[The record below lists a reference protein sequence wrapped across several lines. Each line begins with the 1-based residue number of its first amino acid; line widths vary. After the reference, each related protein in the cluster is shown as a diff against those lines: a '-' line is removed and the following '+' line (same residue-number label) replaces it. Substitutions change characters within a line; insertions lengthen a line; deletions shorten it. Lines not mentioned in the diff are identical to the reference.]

1 MTQRIN
7 QGTQFDILGDV
18 LETLRFQGSIFFR
31 SMLAAPWG
39 MSLEITR
46 FPRFHIALSG
56 GFFIGIDED
65 KKTVEVGEM
74 DIIMLPTGN
83 AHWIAD
89 RPGRK
94 LVSSAEAG
102 SACELG
108 NPLFQNGKI
117 TNNLMCGIVNYDT
130 DLAHPLL
137 LHLPEIIH
145 IPHIKHDSP
154 IWRIVEMIGEEQN
167 SSVGLNGP
175 ITDRLTEVL
184 FLKLIQEYAA
194 TADVSSGF
202 FNVLRDKRLLKAL
215 GLLHQQTSASW
226 SIDKLAEEVGMS
238 RATLVR
244 HFRESVGMAPMEYLS
259 QWRLLKS
266 HTMLKYS
273 NESLDRIA
281 GRIGYSSAQTLGNAF
296 KRHYGYT
303 PASLRQKTSKT
314 QMALTK

>member
-1 MTQRIN
+1 MTHRIN
-7 QGTQFDILGDV
+7 QGNQFDVLGDV
-18 LETLRFQGSIFFR
+18 LETLRFQGTIFFR

-39 MSLEITR
+39 MSLQLTE

-56 GFFIGIDED
+56 GFFIGMEEAG
-65 KKTVEVGEM
+65 KNTVEVGEM

-94 LVSSAEAG
+94 LIPSAEAG
-102 SACELG
+102 RACELG
-108 NPLFQNGKI
+108 NPCFQSGKI

-145 IPHIKHDSP
+145 IPSIKPDSP
-154 IWRIVEMIGEEQN
+154 IWHIVELIGEEQN
-167 SSVGLNGP
+167 RSGGLNGP

-202 FNVLRDKRLLKAL
+202 FNVLRDRRLLKVL
-215 GLLHQQTSASW
+215 GVIHQQINAAW
-226 SIDKLAEEVGMS
+226 SIDKLAEEAGMS
-238 RATLVR
+238 RATMVR
-244 HFRESVGMAPMEYLS
+244 HFRESLGMAPMEYLS

-273 NESLDRIA
+273 NESVDRIA
-281 GRIGYSSAQTLGNAF
+281 ERVGYSSAQTLGNAF
-296 KRHYGYT
+296 KRYYGYT
-303 PASLRQKTSKT
+303 PALLRHGLKGVSN
-314 QMALTK
+314 